1 MKDSAQWIQFC
12 PRDMLDDLTFIWRLW
27 FSWAF
32 KLWITHSLASFLC
45 WFLFCV
51 FCIAV
56 SFVKFLNRHRQGRG
70 HSVEH
75 QSQRGNTTIKTCISL
90 EFYTQFSL
98 PYLFYFQWVQSHLV
112 SRSHCLQASLIADQL
127 WSKTKLW

>member
-12 PRDMLDDLTFIWRLW
+12 PRDMLDGFDVYSW

-32 KLWITHSLASFLC
+32 KLWITHSLDFFLC

-51 FCIAV
+51 FRIAV
-56 SFVKFLNRHRQGRG
+56 SFANFLFRHRQGTG
-70 HSVEH
+70 HSVER

-112 SRSHCLQASLIADQL
+112 SRSHYLHASLLVDRL